1 MASNNVTKPVA
12 PIERIFEAEAAAGPS
27 LKRPDE
33 EAKSE
38 QHGVSGGPVAS
49 KPRCV
54 KEWRVKCGER
64 AVGIR
69 NPIREIM
76 DSVVGKENPSKQMI
90 SLAQGD
96 PTAFKHLRPSNI
108 MVEAVNAAF
117 NAGGFHGYQPSQGLP
132 ACRNALAEFFSVA
145 GRKPLTPNDVFMTLG
160 CSEALGHCVA
170 ALAAKG
176 ANMLLPRPAFSLY
189 EVLCAYHGVECR
201 YYELLPDQGW
211 EVDLDSLAA
220 VADDNTCAV
229 LINNPSNPCGAVY
242 SRAHLAQVLAACAD
256 LKLPVIAD
264 EVYSGMTFGEP
275 YAACAAVASNVPVI
289 SVCAL
294 SKKWLAPGWRLGWI
308 TVHDAE
314 GALASAGVPDTL
326 LKLCQVSLGP
336 SAPLQAAMPTI
347 LNNTGPEWYQEKLQA
362 LQRQAKVCVE
372 RARGIPGL
380 SIASEPQGAMYVMVR
395 ITPNALLGI
404 GDDDVTFAREL
415 LREESVAVLPGQ
427 CFMLPGYF
435 RVVFAP
441 PVDVL
446 DQAWDRIEAFC
457 QRRAAPDMM
466 GKSI

>member
-1 MASNNVTKPVA
+1 MTKLATMETIV
-12 PIERIFEAEAAAGPS
+12 EAEAAAGPS
-27 LKRPDE
+27 LKRPRQ
-33 EAKSE
+33 EATGD
-38 QHGVSGGPVAS
+38 QHGVTGGPVIS
-49 KPRCV
+49 KPRTV
-54 KEWRVKCGER
+54 KEWRVQCGER

-76 DSVVGKENPSKQMI
+76 DSIVGKENPSKQMI

-96 PTAFKHLRPSNI
+96 PTAYKHLRPSDF
-108 MVEAVNAAF
+108 MVGAVNAAL
-117 NAGGFHGYQPSQGLP
+117 NAGSFHGYQPSQGLP
-132 ACRNALAEFFSVA
+132 ACRMALAEFFSVA

-160 CSEALGHCVA
+160 CSEALSHCVA
-170 ALAAKG
+170 ALATRG

-201 YYELLPDQGW
+201 YYDLLPDKGW

-220 VADDNTCAV
+220 VSDDNTCAV

-242 SRAHLAQVLAACAD
+242 SMAHLAKVMAVCAD
-256 LKLPVIAD
+256 LKLPIVAD

-275 YAACAAVASNVPVI
+275 YVACAAVASNVPVL

-308 TVHDAE
+308 TVHDTE
-314 GALASAGVPDTL
+314 GAFASAGVSDTL

-336 SAPLQAAMPTI
+336 SAPLQAAMPAI
-347 LNNTGPEWYQEKLQA
+347 LSETRPEWYQEKLQA

-372 RARGIPGL
+372 RTRQTPGL
-380 SIASEPQGAMYVMVR
+380 SVASEPQGAMYFMVR
-395 ITPNALLGI
+395 IEPGI
-404 GDDDVTFAREL
+404 LSGVGNDDLAFAREL

-427 CFMLPGYF
+427 CFMLPGFF

-446 DQAWDRIEAFC
+446 EQAWDRIEAFC
-457 QRRAAPDMM
+457 RRRAVPKMAN
-466 GKSI
+466 KSV

>member
-1 MASNNVTKPVA
+1 MASNTAGIV
-12 PIERIFEAEAAAGPS
+12 EAEVAAGPS
-27 LKRPDE
+27 LKRPLE
-33 EAKSE
+33 EVKSE
-38 QHGVSGGPVAS
+38 QHGTADLKSNTSGSMAP
-49 KPRCV
+49 KPRSV
-54 KEWRVKCGER
+54 KEWRVQCGER

-76 DSVVGKENPSKQMI
+76 DSIVGKENPSKQMI

-96 PTAFKHLRPSNI
+96 PTAYKHLRPSDV
-108 MVEAVNAAF
+108 MVGAVNAAF

-132 ACRNALAEFFSVA
+132 ACRMALAEFFSVA
-145 GRKPLTPNDVFMTLG
+145 GRKQLTPNDVFMTLG
-160 CSEALGHCVA
+160 CSEALAHCVA

-189 EVLCAYHGVECR
+189 EVLCAYNGVECR

-242 SRAHLAQVLAACAD
+242 SRAHLAKVMATCAD

-275 YAACAAVASNVPVI
+275 YVSCAAVASNVPVL

-314 GALASAGVPDTL
+314 CALASAGVSDTL

-336 SAPLQAAMPTI
+336 TAPLQAAMPAI
-347 LNNTGPEWYQEKLQA
+347 LNDTRPEWYREKLQA

-372 RARGIPGL
+372 RARRTPGL

-395 ITPNALLGI
+395 ITPDALLGI
-404 GDDDVTFAREL
+404 GNDDVTFAREL

-457 QRRAAPDMM
+457 QRRAAPDVA
-466 GKSI
+466 GKSV